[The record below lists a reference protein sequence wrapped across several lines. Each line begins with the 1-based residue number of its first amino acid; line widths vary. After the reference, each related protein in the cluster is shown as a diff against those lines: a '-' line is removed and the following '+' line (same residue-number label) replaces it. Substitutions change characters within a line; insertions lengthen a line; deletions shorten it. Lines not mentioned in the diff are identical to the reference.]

1 MADAVSK
8 LYAEI
13 GFKLNQ
19 EGLKKAKE
27 EIKKLSDQLSAI
39 NSVAKKQAETHGIYS
54 KERTQKDIMRE
65 RIFKRMIKKK
75 KNNLLWLHRQEDK
88 IESDAQKKSEQRRRA
103 EEKAADERIKTM
115 RRSYHLM
122 ARVARNGMKLLA
134 TTSKGLWDNTISPA
148 LTRSI
153 ATRDFMMYTGMGL
166 GTLQKIQ
173 ERFASVGSSM
183 SRQDI
188 MGELSSV
195 MDNLTKIRF
204 GQGSPIGQ
212 KLLGISAAAQNR
224 DFNKV
229 LSIIERASVGVDNQ
243 AFVETLNQMGF
254 SGQRWLPY
262 FRARQRVSAAMP
274 ELDDEGQKSLENAKT
289 AIVQFKLAIER
300 SADLLTA
307 KFSPYIEKATD
318 LLTKFLVDFIEKID
332 WKTVASAIGN
342 TVTYMVEI
350 FVKLGR
356 IIDKIAKWLHIDTS
370 DITGNKNQPTAIQY
384 LQKHAPAGMNISLVD
399 NSVQTNTFNGI
410 TDEDSMETAIE
421 KTGRV
426 AQNSSLKGAL
436 LDYLGSDVY
445 AAKGFSF
452 SHSGS

>member
-65 RIFKRMIKKK
+65 RIFRRMIKKK

-134 TTSKGLWDNTISPA
+134 TTGKGLWDNTISPA

-229 LSIIERASVGVDNQ
+229 LSIIEKASVGVDNQ

-262 FRARQRVSAAMP
+262 FRARQRVSASMP
-274 ELDDEGQKSLENAKT
+274 ELDDEGQKALENAKT

-307 KFSPYIEKATD
+307 KFSPYIEEATD
-318 LLTKFLVDFIEKID
+318 SLTKFLVEFIKKID

-342 TVTYMVEI
+342 TVTRMVEI

-356 IIDKIAKWLHIDTS
+356 IIDKIASWLHIDTS
-370 DITGNKNQPTAIQY
+370 DLSVNKNQPTAIQY

-426 AQNSSLKGAL
+426 AQNSSIKGAL
-436 LDYLGSDVY
+436 LGYLGSDVY

>member
-134 TTSKGLWDNTISPA
+134 TTGKGLWDSTISPA

-229 LSIIERASVGVDNQ
+229 LSIIERASTGVDNQ

-262 FRARQRVSAAMP
+262 FRARQRVSASMP
-274 ELDDEGQKSLENAKT
+274 ELDDEGQKALENAKT

-356 IIDKIAKWLHIDTS
+356 IIDKIARWLHIDTS
-370 DITGNKNQPTAIQY
+370 DLSINKNQPTAIQY

-426 AQNSSLKGAL
+426 AQNSSIKGAL
-436 LDYLGSDVY
+436 LGYLGSDVY
-445 AAKGFSF
+445 VANGFSF

>member
-13 GFKLNQ
+13 GFKVNQ

-27 EIKKLSDQLSAI
+27 EIQKLSDQLSAI
-39 NSVAKKQAETHGIYS
+39 NSMAKKQAETHGIYS

-75 KNNLLWLHRQEDK
+75 RNNLLWLHRQEDK

-103 EEKAADERIKTM
+103 EEKAANDRVKAM
-115 RRSYHLM
+115 SRSYHLM
-122 ARVARNGMKLLA
+122 ARVARNGVKMLA
-134 TTSKGLWDNTISPA
+134 TASKGLWNSTISPA

-183 SRQDI
+183 SREDI

-262 FRARQRVSAAMP
+262 FRARQRVSASMP
-274 ELDDEGQKSLENAKT
+274 ELDDEGQKSLKNAKI
-289 AIVQFKLAIER
+289 AIVQFKLAVER

-307 KFSPYIEKATD
+307 KFSPYIEEATNS
-318 LLTKFLVDFIEKID
+318 LTKFLVEFIKKID
-332 WKTVASAIGN
+332 WKTVASSIGN
-342 TVTYMVEI
+342 TVTRTVEI

-356 IIDKIAKWLHIDTS
+356 IIDKIASWLHIDTS
-370 DITGNKNQPTAIQY
+370 DLSINKNQPTAIQY
-384 LQKHAPAGMNISLVD
+384 SQKHAPAGIVVSLVD

-410 TDEDSMETAIE
+410 EDDDSIETAIE
-421 KTGRV
+421 KTGEV
-426 AQNSSLKGAL
+426 ARRYSLKGILA
-436 LDYLGSDVY
+436 DTVGSDLFVSN
-445 AAKGFSF
+445 GLSF
-452 SHSGS
+452 SH

>member
-122 ARVARNGMKLLA
+122 ARVARNGVKLLA
-134 TTSKGLWDNTISPA
+134 TASKGLWNSAVVPS

-229 LSIIERASVGVDNQ
+229 LSIIEKAGVGVDNQ

-262 FRARQRVSAAMP
+262 FRARQRVSASMP
-274 ELDDEGQKSLENAKT
+274 MLDDEGQKALEDART
-289 AIVQFKLAIER
+289 AIVQFRYAIEKG
-300 SADLLTA
+300 AELLTA
-307 KFSPYIEKATD
+307 KFAPH
-318 LLTKFLVDFIEKID
+318 IEKITDFFTRFIVEFIDKLD
-332 WKTVASAIGN
+332 WKTVVDYGKQALFGLIK
-342 TVTYMVEI
+342 MVLQI
-350 FVKLGR
+350 AGIVDKVAGALGVNVDKL
-356 IIDKIAKWLHIDTS
+356 LVNNPQSST
-370 DITGNKNQPTAIQY
+370 TADYIQ
-384 LQKHAPAGMNISLVD
+384 KKPSSGIVVSLVD

-410 TDEDSMETAIE
+410 EDDDSIETAIE
-421 KTGRV
+421 KTGNV
-426 AQNSSLKGAL
+426 ARRYSLKGILA
-436 LDYLGSDVY
+436 DTVGSDLFVSN
-445 AAKGFSF
+445 GLSF
-452 SHSGS
+452 SH